1 MVYLLL
7 VQRIPVWLL
16 TSMWYAKRKPF
27 KGAIMKPTS
36 SFQLEQSVGKLRKVI
51 DQLNKQIKEAS
62 SEKVANETIRLKEE
76 LKTIGDT
83 LLQIQKRENE

>member
-1 MVYLLL
+1 
-7 VQRIPVWLL
+7 
-16 TSMWYAKRKPF
+16 
-27 KGAIMKPTS
+27 MKPTS

-51 DQLNKQIKEAS
+51 DQLNKQIKETS

>member
-1 MVYLLL
+1 
-7 VQRIPVWLL
+7 
-16 TSMWYAKRKPF
+16 MWYAKRKPF
-27 KGAIMKPTS
+27 KETIMKPTS
-36 SFQLEQSVGKLRKVI
+36 SFQLEQSIGKLRKVA